1 MKALIKYISLLLFS
15 GLIIP
20 LYYYYLPE
28 KNNRVDRHAI
38 NAVTDNT
45 SLEKTHTYLQKI
57 AAELFPVIKK
67 FD

>member
-20 LYYYYLPE
+20 LYFYYLPE
-28 KNNRVDRHAI
+28 RNNAI
-38 NAVTDNT
+38 GTHTISDITNT
-45 SLEKTHTYLQKI
+45 PDLEKAHTYLHKI

>member
-1 MKALIKYISLLLFS
+1 MKALIKYISLLVFS

-28 KNNRVDRHAI
+28 KNNRAGIHAI
-38 NAVTDNT
+38 SPVTDNT

-57 AAELFPVIKK
+57 ASEIFPVIKK
-67 FD
+67 FY

>member
-1 MKALIKYISLLLFS
+1 MKALIKYISLLVFS

-28 KNNRVDRHAI
+28 KNNRVDGHVI
-38 NAVTDNT
+38 SAVADNS

-57 AAELFPVIKK
+57 AAEIFPVIKK
-67 FD
+67 FE

>member
-1 MKALIKYISLLLFS
+1 MKALIKYISLLVFS

-28 KNNRVDRHAI
+28 KNNRAGVHAI
-38 NAVTDNT
+38 SAVTDNA

-57 AAELFPVIKK
+57 AAEIFPVIKK
-67 FD
+67 FE